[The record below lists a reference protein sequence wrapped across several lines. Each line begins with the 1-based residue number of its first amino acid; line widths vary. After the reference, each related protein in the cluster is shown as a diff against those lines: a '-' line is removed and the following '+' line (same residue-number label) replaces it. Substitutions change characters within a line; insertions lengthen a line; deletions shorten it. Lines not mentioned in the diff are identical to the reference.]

1 MQQRNAS
8 LRGIVRA
15 HMRGRCAEAARGV
28 GRRGDAQERSLEDS
42 ERSADALALK
52 LLDEGLSILIDG
64 VVHLDRS

>member
-1 MQQRNAS
+1 
-8 LRGIVRA
+8 
-15 HMRGRCAEAARGV
+15 MRGRCAEAARGV
-28 GRRGDAQERSLEDS
+28 GPRGDAQERSLEDS